1 MTDLSP
7 SEKALVE
14 AARELDEVY
23 KSTLSG
29 SPRYEQFERAL
40 RAYDP
45 PKPKVPQ
52 IPAWEEIVKTAID
65 GNHAYGTKEAHGA
78 AWVMFDGAGQVMWQ
92 HDYEAI
98 RRATSKEA
106 E

>member
-7 SEKALVE
+7 REKALVE
-14 AARELDEVY
+14 AAKDVLAGAT
-23 KSTLSG
+23 KIG
-29 SPRYEQFERAL
+29 SWDSLENAL

-52 IPAWEEIVKTAID
+52 IPDWMDFIKGKSTDAVESVVFID
-65 GNHAYGTKEAHGA
+65 GIGVGLS
-78 AWVMFDGAGQVMWQ
+78 Q
-92 HDYEAI
+92 YEII